1 MSTNIAPTP
10 RHRPWMSAAGWVTA
24 AIGSAL
30 LIATLTTPTWS
41 VVWPVLALIVGAL
54 IEVVVGFRLAARGGA
69 GTSHVIGGTMVL
81 ASAAFLASVAL
92 VYPEAG
98 GAGPIALMLGISC
111 VCNGLFRGGEVPI
124 SRPRAWRSELL
135 DAGVSLALGVFLLLD
150 WQQVTASTIA
160 LVAGID
166 LLLGGLAM
174 IGSSGVWARHPE
186 LAAYDDWQERI
197 THGPLSH

>member
-1 MSTNIAPTP
+1 MIANTP

-24 AIGSAL
+24 ALGAAL
-30 LIATLTTPTWS
+30 LLAQVATSLS
-41 VVWPVLALIVGAL
+41 ILWPVLALIIGAL

-81 ASAAFLASVAL
+81 ASAAFLTSVSL

-111 VCNGLFRGGEVPI
+111 ICNGLFRGGEVPI

-166 LLLGGLAM
+166 LLIGGLAM
-174 IGSSGVWARHPE
+174 VGSSGVWAKHPE

-197 THGPLSH
+197 THGPLHH